1 LNTGKDVSMEQEE
14 LKKEEQEIHLI
25 DLLITMLKHKR
36 LILAGTVGLSLL
48 TLVVCL
54 IMTPIF
60 EGKAVVMPPQ
70 QSSASSTVGQLLGQ
84 FAGVASMIMGA
95 GGTTT
100 GELYV
105 GLLKSPAVVDPFID
119 RFDIMKI
126 YERTTREDARDLV
139 TDKLMSAEV
148 DPKSSLILISAFDKD
163 PKRSAEMA
171 NFLAVSLKNVYE
183 NISTSEAGKRRAF
196 FDAQLKKTHEDLKN
210 SEAAL
215 ASFAETTGAIRI
227 DEQASAALAGIVGL
241 RNLISSREVAL
252 EVMKTYASKD
262 NPDLKR
268 AQQELE
274 SLRTQLRKLEER
286 EGKGLTE
293 SVIPTGQIP
302 SLGMEYLRKMRDF
315 KYSEMLY
322 ELLVKQFEAAR
333 LEEARESAN
342 VQIAYEAVPPE
353 RKAKPK
359 TIMWT
364 ALAVA
369 VGLFLSVFLAFSLE
383 WFHKSAQ
390 DPQQQERFQ
399 TLKQYLKRF

>member
-1 LNTGKDVSMEQEE
+1 MEQEQ
-14 LKKEEQEIHLI
+14 LKKEEKEIHLI
-25 DLLITMLKHKR
+25 DLLITVLKHKR
-36 LILAGTVGLSLL
+36 MILGGTVGLTLL

-60 EGKAVVMPPQ
+60 EGKVVVMPPQ
-70 QSSASSTVGQLLGQ
+70 QSSASSTMGQLLGQ
-84 FAGVASMIMGA
+84 FAGVASMMLGA
-95 GGTTT
+95 GGGTTT

-126 YERTTREDARDLV
+126 YEKETREDARDLV
-139 TDKLMSAEV
+139 TDKLMTAEV
-148 DPKSSLILISAFDKD
+148 DPKSSLVLVSAFDKD

-183 NISTSEAGKRRAF
+183 NISNTEAGRRRVF
-196 FDAQLKKTHEDLKN
+196 FEAQLKKTHEDLKN
-210 SEAAL
+210 SEVAL

-241 RNLISSREVAL
+241 RNLISSREVGL
-252 EVMKTYASKD
+252 EVMKTYASNN

-274 SLRTQLRKLEER
+274 SLRTQLKKLEEK
-286 EGKGLTE
+286 EGKGLSE

-315 KYSEMLY
+315 KYIEMLY
-322 ELLVKQFEAAR
+322 ELLVKQYEAAR
-333 LEEARESAN
+333 LEEARESTN
-342 VQIAYEAVPPE
+342 VQIGCEAVPPQ

-359 TIMWT
+359 TILWT

-369 VGLFLSVFLAFSLE
+369 VGLFLSIFLAFSLE
-383 WFHKSAQ
+383 WYHKSAQ
-390 DPQQQERFQ
+390 DPDQKERFQ
-399 TLKQYLKRF
+399 MVKKYLKKF